1 MSSGRSDQLFE
12 LLPERSSTMRSE
24 TLTVR
29 FSSEEV
35 TGDLLKSSFCE
46 MVEMKDLLEWI
57 QDTTGKM

>member
-1 MSSGRSDQLFE
+1 
-12 LLPERSSTMRSE
+12 MRSE

-35 TGDLLKSSFCE
+35 TGDLLQSTFCE
-46 MVEMKDLLEWI
+46 MVEMKALLEWI

>member
-1 MSSGRSDQLFE
+1 MSSGRSDRLFE

-35 TGDLLKSSFCE
+35 TGDLLKSSFYE
-46 MVEMKDLLEWI
+46 MVEMKALLEWI